1 MRPELDASDGIVPDE
16 ADVTQKTET
25 TLSPMINL
33 SDVTFGYEGRP
44 RIIEKLS
51 LQVGRGEIVAL
62 IGPSGCGKST
72 VLNLIAGLL
81 TPTSGTVETD
91 GGEVR
96 GLNPRVAYMTQRDT
110 LLPWRTCLD
119 NAALPL
125 EIRGVPKKERYA
137 RARVELE
144 RVGVAAYE
152 NARPHELSGG
162 MRSRLSLARS
172 LLSDTD
178 IFLMDEPVA
187 AIDALLRVRLQQQ
200 LLDIWDATRK
210 TMVYVTHD
218 LDEAIV
224 LGHRVIVLGRDGGR
238 ICMEKMIP
246 MEHPRDIAQIKASE
260 QARALSAELWD
271 ALEAQVP

>member
-1 MRPELDASDGIVPDE
+1 
-16 ADVTQKTET
+16 
-25 TLSPMINL
+25 
-33 SDVTFGYEGRP
+33 VTFGYEGRP

-152 NARPHELSGG
+152 NAPTSCPGVCGADCRWP
-162 MRSRLSLARS
+162 
-172 LLSDTD
+172 
-178 IFLMDEPVA
+178 
-187 AIDALLRVRLQQQ
+187 
-200 LLDIWDATRK
+200 
-210 TMVYVTHD
+210 
-218 LDEAIV
+218 
-224 LGHRVIVLGRDGGR
+224 GR
-238 ICMEKMIP
+238 C
-246 MEHPRDIAQIKASE
+246 
-260 QARALSAELWD
+260 
-271 ALEAQVP
+271 

>member
-1 MRPELDASDGIVPDE
+1 
-16 ADVTQKTET
+16 
-25 TLSPMINL
+25 
-33 SDVTFGYEGRP
+33 
-44 RIIEKLS
+44 
-51 LQVGRGEIVAL
+51 
-62 IGPSGCGKST
+62 
-72 VLNLIAGLL
+72 
-81 TPTSGTVETD
+81 
-91 GGEVR
+91 
-96 GLNPRVAYMTQRDT
+96 
-110 LLPWRTCLD
+110 
-119 NAALPL
+119 
-125 EIRGVPKKERYA
+125 
-137 RARVELE
+137 
-144 RVGVAAYE
+144 
-152 NARPHELSGG
+152 
-162 MRSRLSLARS
+162 LSLARS

-178 IFLMDEPVA
+178 IFLMDEPFA